1 LTEEAKGHSGLGLG
15 EKPRDCSESTAA
27 GALARLAQQDR
38 QVSRDILKT
47 IVWDDNAYG

>member
-1 LTEEAKGHSGLGLG
+1 LTEEARGHSGSGFG
-15 EKPRDCSESTAA
+15 EKPRDFSESTA

-47 IVWDDNAYG
+47 IAWDENAYA